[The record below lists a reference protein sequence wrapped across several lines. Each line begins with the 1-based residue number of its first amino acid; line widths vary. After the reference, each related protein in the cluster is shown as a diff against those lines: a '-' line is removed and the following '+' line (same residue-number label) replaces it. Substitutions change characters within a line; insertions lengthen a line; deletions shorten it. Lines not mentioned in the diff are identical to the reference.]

1 MPPMN
6 RSLINFSRP
15 SSSPT
20 HAAAAAPSKR
30 HLFEHESLGIDKGL
44 EYPGRHLPIVPR
56 GIRAIS
62 NSETVFRVGHT
73 ASEVYK
79 RFVAALS
86 TRTQATGDILIIYR
100 LARYLVIGDCW

>member
-1 MPPMN
+1 MN
-6 RSLINFSRP
+6 RSLIDFSRP

-30 HLFEHESLGIDKGL
+30 HLLAHESPGTNKGPKHPGQH
-44 EYPGRHLPIVPR
+44 YPVVPR
-56 GIRAIS
+56 GMRAIS
-62 NSETVFRVGHT
+62 ISEAVFRVGHT

-86 TRTQATGDILIIYR
+86 THKRATRDVLITY
-100 LARYLVIGDCW
+100 C